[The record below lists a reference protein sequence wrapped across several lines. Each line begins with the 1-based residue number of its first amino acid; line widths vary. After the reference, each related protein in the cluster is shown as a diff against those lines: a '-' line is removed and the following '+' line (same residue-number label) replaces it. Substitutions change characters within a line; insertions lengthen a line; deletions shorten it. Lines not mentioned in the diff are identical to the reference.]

1 MQIYSFFLENT
12 TLCDIYTITIGDL
25 GQSSVTSFQLSVF
38 SCQLSDVGYQ
48 LSVFSCQLSDVGCQ
62 LSGCLAG

>member
-12 TLCDIYTITIGDL
+12 TLCDIYTIIIGDL
-25 GQSSVTSFQLSVF
+25 EQSSVASFQLSVF
-38 SCQLSDVGYQ
+38 SGQ
-48 LSVFSCQLSDVGCQ
+48 FSDVGCQ

>member
-12 TLCDIYTITIGDL
+12 TLCDIYTIIIGDL
-25 GQSSVTSFQLSVF
+25 GQSSVASFQLSVF
-38 SCQLSDVGYQ
+38 SGQ
-48 LSVFSCQLSDVGCQ
+48 FSDVGCQ